1 MTISLKLRYFNK
13 MNQKGG
19 DVMFGTRIT
28 QIFGIKYPIL
38 QGAMG
43 YLSRGELVSAVSNAG
58 ALGSLATAGIQTQ
71 GELREE
77 IRKIK
82 TLTDNPFSVN
92 VSFLPGA
99 RPISLEDTIDVVVSE
114 RVPVVDTIAMGK
126 VPQDVLKAL
135 KDNGI
140 KIIHK
145 CTKIRHAQAAEEQGV
160 DAVALLGFG
169 ANGHPGLDE
178 ISHFVQ
184 IPRAVEVLEIPVIM
198 AGAIASA
205 KGFIAALALGAEGV
219 LMGTRF
225 LTTKECPIHPKI
237 RERLLQAQETDTV
250 LVDVAH
256 GFPARAL
263 KNKHPLE
270 ILELEKRG
278 TPFEEILQLRSGQR
292 TAKAWRE
299 GYIDDASLPCGQ
311 VIGIIHQILTVEEV
325 IKGIIDE

>member
-1 MTISLKLRYFNK
+1 
-13 MNQKGG
+13 
-19 DVMFGTRIT
+19 MFGTRIT

-58 ALGSLATAGIQTQ
+58 GLGSLATAGIQTQ
-71 GELREE
+71 VELREE

-145 CTKIRHAQAAEEQGV
+145 CTKIRHPQAAEEQG
-160 DAVALLGFG
+160 
-169 ANGHPGLDE
+169 
-178 ISHFVQ
+178 ISQ
-184 IPRAVEVLEIPVIM
+184 QSQ
-198 AGAIASA
+198 AG
-205 KGFIAALALGAEGV
+205 V
-219 LMGTRF
+219 
-225 LTTKECPIHPKI
+225 
-237 RERLLQAQETDTV
+237 V
-250 LVDVAH
+250 
-256 GFPARAL
+256 
-263 KNKHPLE
+263 
-270 ILELEKRG
+270 
-278 TPFEEILQLRSGQR
+278 
-292 TAKAWRE
+292 RE
-299 GYIDDASLPCGQ
+299 GGSGVVEPLPF
-311 VIGIIHQILTVEEV
+311 V
-325 IKGIIDE
+325 